1 MYKTPTR
8 VGAAIVTQSSRARVQ
23 LQTLLLL
30 LLVPPALAA
39 ASEHE
44 SHCNGDATHNKAAA
58 NPAAAN
64 NKQPFLSAAALL
76 TVRDLLAVPNAIGRT
91 ASQRRPGK
99 TALLET

>member
-76 TVRDLLAVPNAIGRT
+76 TVRELLAVPNAIGRT